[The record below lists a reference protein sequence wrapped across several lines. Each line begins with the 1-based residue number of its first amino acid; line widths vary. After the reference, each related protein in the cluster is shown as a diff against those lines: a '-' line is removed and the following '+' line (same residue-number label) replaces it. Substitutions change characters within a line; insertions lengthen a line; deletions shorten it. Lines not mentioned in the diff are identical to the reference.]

1 VAFESQQ
8 LRWLSGDGFEALAH
22 GGLAGHLTHMQGH
35 VCQFLLSPLPS
46 PYQGSITQSWP
57 KATVRPAASSSG
69 TRVMPRRV
77 SAMRPS
83 NGSIWVR
90 VALQPKD
97 TAQKR
102 YCFDSCLRFIYGLKA
117 YFSSNFRWPQKSLTS
132 DTWTLRP
139 GWV

>member
-1 VAFESQQ
+1 
-8 LRWLSGDGFEALAH
+8 
-22 GGLAGHLTHMQGH
+22 MQGH

-57 KATVRPAASSSG
+57 KATVRPAANSSG

-83 NGSIWVR
+83 GS
-90 VALQPKD
+90 VALRQPKD

-117 YFSSNFRWPQKSLTS
+117 YFFIKFLG
-132 DTWTLRP
+132 DLRNP
-139 GWV
+139 